1 MRTWSIDLPDAE
13 ATRHWGRQ
21 LADAL
26 FPNAV
31 VALIGPLG
39 AGKTLL
45 VRAVAEGLGLPDPRI
60 VSSPTFGLIHEY
72 PAKWPIFHF
81 DVYRLRSPNEFVDLG
96 PEEYFSAGGVCLI
109 EWADKVAS
117 CLPTD
122 HLRLRIEVTGPTSR
136 RVHVEALG
144 PRHAACL
151 AALQGAVTRGTTPS
165 TGAPD

>member
-1 MRTWSIDLPDAE
+1 MWTWTIDLPDAE
-13 ATRHWGRQ
+13 ATRHWGQR

-72 PAKWPIFHF
+72 PAKLPVYHF
-81 DVYRLRSPNEFVDLG
+81 DVYRLRSPDEFADLG
-96 PEEYFSAGGVCLI
+96 PEEYFSGGGVCLI

-117 CLPTD
+117 CLPAD
-122 HLRLRIEVTGPTSR
+122 HLRLRFEVTGPTSR
-136 RVHVEALG
+136 RLHFEALG

-151 AALQGAVTRGTTPS
+151 AAMRGA
-165 TGAPD
+165 